1 MLMLA
6 KRRSDRV
13 HLAYPIQV
21 TGKDANGADF
31 TETGRTAVISRQGA
45 AILLKRKLAPDV
57 ILLIR
62 RVEKRKQAEARIVGV
77 IGGQDNEYLY
87 GIILLNPQD
96 NLWDVEF
103 PCLTG
108 SENVVARALLQ
119 CGACQRQEVIHFNE
133 IEFEVFDASQSV
145 QRFCD
150 SCSARTLWKQDSQE
164 REDTLAS
171 LDKATSPKASSAV
184 HQQLS
189 RRKDIRIPA
198 NVSACISQPGF
209 REEIVRCE
217 DVSRGGLCFTSRKNY
232 LERSRVEV
240 SVPYLQKNGN
250 IFLPARIVYV
260 QPLGADLFRHGVAYI
275 KA

>member
-1 MLMLA
+1 MLA

-13 HLAYPIQV
+13 HLACPIQV
-21 TGKDANGADF
+21 TGKDADGADF

-57 ILLIR
+57 TLLIR
-62 RVEKRKQAEARIVGV
+62 RVEKRKQAEARNVGI
-77 IGGQDNEYLY
+77 IGGQDNQYLY
-87 GIILLNPQD
+87 GIMLLNPQH
-96 NLWDVEF
+96 NLWDIEF

-108 SENVVARALLQ
+108 GSESAVARALLE
-119 CGACQRQEVIHFNE
+119 CGGCHRQEVIHFNE
-133 IEFEVFDASQSV
+133 IEFEVFDANQSI
-145 QRFCD
+145 QRFCS
-150 SCSARTLWKQDSQE
+150 SCSARTPWKGG
-164 REDTLAS
+164 TLAS
-171 LDKATSPKASSAV
+171 LGEATWPKIPPPVQSRQN
-184 HQQLS
+184 HS
-189 RRKDIRIPA
+189 RRKDIRLPA

-240 SVPYLQKNGN
+240 SVPYLRKNGN

-260 QPLGADLFRHGVAYI
+260 QPLGSDLFRHGVAYI

>member
-1 MLMLA
+1 MHMLA

-13 HLAYPIQV
+13 HLACPIQV
-21 TGKDANGADF
+21 TGTDADGAEF

-87 GIILLNPQD
+87 GVMLLNPQD
-96 NLWDVEF
+96 NLWDIEF

-108 SENVVARALLQ
+108 SENSVARALLE
-119 CGACQRQEVIHFNE
+119 CWGCHRQEVIHFNE
-133 IEFEVFDASQSV
+133 IEFEVFDANQSI
-145 QRFCD
+145 QRFCN
-150 SCSARTLWKQDSQE
+150 SCSARTLWKG
-164 REDTLAS
+164 DTLAS
-171 LDKATSPKASSAV
+171 LGETTSPKISSAV
-184 HQQLS
+184 QSRQNHS
-189 RRKDIRIPA
+189 RRKDSRLPA

-232 LERSRVEV
+232 LERSRVEI
-240 SVPYLQKNGN
+240 SVPYVQKNGN
-250 IFLPARIVYV
+250 IFLSARIVYV
-260 QPLGADLFRHGVAYI
+260 QPLAGTDLFRHGVAYI